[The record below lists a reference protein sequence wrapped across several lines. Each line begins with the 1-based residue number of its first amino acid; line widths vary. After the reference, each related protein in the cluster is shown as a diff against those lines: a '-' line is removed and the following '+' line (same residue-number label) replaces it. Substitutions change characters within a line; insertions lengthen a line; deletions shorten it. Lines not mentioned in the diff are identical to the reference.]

1 MTVAIADDSALI
13 REGLAAMLQRYGF
26 VVVCQEGRADSLRQS
41 IDHLAHQQQLPQ
53 LLITDVRMPPTM
65 SNDGLVAALELR
77 QRHPELSL
85 VVLSQY
91 ILPTYAQQLFGTA
104 SASGTGYLLKDKISE
119 VREFIHSL
127 HVIADGG
134 VVIDPEAAKAMVT
147 TGRSRMAELT
157 EREHEVLELM
167 ATGMSN
173 NDIAQQLFISPAAVS
188 KHVANIFAKLGL
200 SPSQENR
207 RVRAI
212 LRYLSEVR
220 PWT

>member
-1 MTVAIADDSALI
+1 
-13 REGLAAMLQRYGF
+13 
-26 VVVCQEGRADSLRQS
+26 
-41 IDHLAHQQQLPQ
+41 
-53 LLITDVRMPPTM
+53 
-65 SNDGLVAALELR
+65 
-77 QRHPELSL
+77 
-85 VVLSQY
+85 QY

-104 SASGTGYLLKDKISE
+104 STSGTGYLLKDKISE
-119 VREFIHSL
+119 VQEFIHSL

-147 TGRSRMAELT
+147 TGRSGMAQLT

-173 NDIAQQLFISPAAVS
+173 NDIAQQLVISPAAVS

-220 PWT
+220 PWS